1 MNSMIAMSMHMAPS
15 MKYCNTA
22 SVISVSPSVRF
33 AIGSRNSIYVR
44 FDTQS
49 IAHQRVN
56 PYDVMIHGLDPVV
69 QGHDDAAQSLDAA
82 HNACQYELERE
93 ENEVSTAQGCCH
105 RKSNFADQFKGFIHG
120 SNTPNYR
127 SNSRYL
133 ADQQN
138 G

>member
-1 MNSMIAMSMHMAPS
+1 MAPS
-15 MKYCNTA
+15 MTYCNTV
-22 SVISVSPSVRF
+22 SFISVSPGVCL
-33 AIGSRNSIYVR
+33 AIGSRYAIDIWFN
-44 FDTQS
+44 TKS

-56 PYDVMIHGLDPVV
+56 SYHIMIHGLDPVV
-69 QGHDDAAQSLDAA
+69 QCHDDAAQSLDAA